1 MELPRG
7 VTGFRDVGD
16 PMLPQCE
23 GSTVLHFVDSAAL
36 AEFFAAS
43 VKFQLITAMQALSPF
58 HNITCQKQNSNR
70 LSIGNLQPLA
80 KSSSIAGIESPAQ

>member
-23 GSTVLHFVDSAAL
+23 GSTVLHFADSAAL

-43 VKFQLITAMQALSPF
+43 GKFHVIEAIQALSPF
-58 HNITCQKQNSNR
+58 HSITRQY
-70 LSIGNLQPLA
+70 LSEAELQ
-80 KSSSIAGIESPAQ
+80 